1 MHLSRFF
8 FLLIF
13 SPVFLFSQKVISRK
27 QFFNDT
33 STLQITLKTDIR
45 KLQAEKENPR
55 FIPAEITLNGD
66 DTTGLVT
73 EKARIKQRGNNRRET
88 CNLAALMLD
97 FSEKGIKTRLSNLDE
112 MKWVTPCYVGLESEQ
127 WLFKEFLIYKIY
139 NLFTEKSHKVRLLNI
154 RFEDARGKLKPY
166 SRYGF
171 AIEPI
176 EDLAKRNESVE
187 ETRKHNTEGTNRDH
201 MTQVALFQYMIGN
214 TDWAVP
220 IFHNIKLLKL
230 YDSLPNPLPF
240 VIPYDFDYAGAVN
253 TSYSTPYEGLPIKY
267 TTDRHYLGFRRSI
280 DEINVALEKFRQK
293 EQAIYDILES
303 FPHLSTYHRKDMVN
317 FIKSFYKLI
326 ENEKLVK
333 EVFVNGARIK

>member
-1 MHLSRFF
+1 
-8 FLLIF
+8 
-13 SPVFLFSQKVISRK
+13 
-27 QFFNDT
+27 
-33 STLQITLKTDIR
+33 
-45 KLQAEKENPR
+45 
-55 FIPAEITLNGD
+55 
-66 DTTGLVT
+66 
-73 EKARIKQRGNNRRET
+73 
-88 CNLAALMLD
+88 
-97 FSEKGIKTRLSNLDE
+97 
-112 MKWVTPCYVGLESEQ
+112 
-127 WLFKEFLIYKIY
+127 
-139 NLFTEKSHKVRLLNI
+139 VRLLNI

-187 ETRKHNTEGTNRDH
+187 VTRKHNTEGTNRDH

-333 EVFVNGARIK
+333 EVFVNGARTK